1 MLGGGVFLSDTQKKH
16 YLQSRLIL
24 LKAGITKAKKEGDY
38 KRVHHFQEA
47 ITHVMEEMTR
57 LPVQP

>member
-1 MLGGGVFLSDTQKKH
+1 MSDTQKKH
-16 YLQSRLIL
+16 YLQSQLIL

-47 ITHVMEEMTR
+47 ITHVVEEMNQ
-57 LPVQP
+57 LSVQS